1 MFLALFKRA
10 DWCLRITSYCLVTT
24 GETNARMHNNELSEL
39 AQKYQHENHGG
50 LISTQL
56 AFETITRIP
65 ASRTLVMCKVEEHRH
80 TVCVCRCV
88 VQALR
93 MPENSR
99 LHRTEITT
107 RLIMNR
113 LKHINL
119 AKYSVMTSILLSQ
132 VIGVVIS
139 VSVPRAQILRL
150 RVPRWHIAAPLLKR
164 QHREHSLIET

>member
-1 MFLALFKRA
+1 M
-10 DWCLRITSYCLVTT
+10 TT
-24 GETNARMHNNELSEL
+24 GETDARMHDNELCEL
-39 AQKYQHENHGG
+39 AQKYQHENHEG

-88 VQALR
+88 VRALR

-99 LHRTEITT
+99 LHRTAIA
-107 RLIMNR
+107 RLIMNK